1 MHEKFIHGTQKFVYL
16 LVYLTGG
23 SSFEVISPIYCRA
36 KIRDLLMVSAWKVL
50 PKVSFCWNPEAG
62 RVFRK
67 TEKD

>member
-36 KIRDLLMVSAWKVL
+36 FFFMYLNLGLHISNVYNDDN
-50 PKVSFCWNPEAG
+50 PKRWIGNALC
-62 RVFRK
+62 
-67 TEKD
+67 